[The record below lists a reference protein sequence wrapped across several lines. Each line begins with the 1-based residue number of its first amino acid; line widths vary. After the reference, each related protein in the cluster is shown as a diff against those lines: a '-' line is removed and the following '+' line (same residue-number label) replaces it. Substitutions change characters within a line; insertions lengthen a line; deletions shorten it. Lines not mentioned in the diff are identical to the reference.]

1 MFTSI
6 LVAVPGKRYRIT
18 KIDGHWKRSLLVE
31 LWCPRDQA
39 WLVCSHIPLPLHF
52 TEQDI
57 ERAVMSAVDTYVGQ
71 DFSGL

>member
-1 MFTSI
+1 VFKSI

-18 KIDGHWKRSLLVE
+18 RVGGRVYRYLLVE
-31 LWCPRDQA
+31 LWWPRDGV
-39 WLVCSHIPLPLHF
+39 WLVASHVRLDADL

-71 DFSGL
+71 DF